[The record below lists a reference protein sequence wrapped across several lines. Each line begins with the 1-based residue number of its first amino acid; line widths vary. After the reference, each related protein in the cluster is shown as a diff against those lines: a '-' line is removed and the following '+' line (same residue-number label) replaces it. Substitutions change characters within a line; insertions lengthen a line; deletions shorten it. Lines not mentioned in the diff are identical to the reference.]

1 MQARIKGVHINV
13 AHFKEHKN
21 VKSLKADE
29 RKIFAHLSPED
40 QEAAHQELYGLISSL
55 PKEPKEIVPE
65 SSKDAQ

>member
-29 RKIFAHLSPED
+29 RKIFAHLSLED
-40 QEAAHQELYGLISSL
+40 QEAAHQELFGLIPLL
-55 PKEPKEIVPE
+55 PKEPKEVVPE
-65 SSKDAQ
+65 ASPNAQ